1 MFSYDLVVFCYLG
14 YRREQEN
21 CYAIEV
27 HGGVIST
34 KRLTID
40 GCGKEKLIR
49 TDANESVHLLVC
61 VRMCVYIYIRDREY
75 ERRSQRAE
83 EICFL

>member
-14 YRREQEN
+14 CRREQEN
-21 CYAIEV
+21 CCAIEV

-49 TDANESVHLLVC
+49 TDANESMHLRVC
-61 VRMCVYIYIRDREY
+61 AHVCVYIYEIERER
-75 ERRSQRAE
+75 ERK
-83 EICFL
+83 